1 MSLPLRITFNDT
13 DYTFTVLTRGIN
25 KETTAVKISLLG
37 EEFTIV
43 RNQQHQWHALETSI
57 GDKDDLLRAIAKN
70 VALRY
75 RL

>member
-13 DYTFTVLTRGIN
+13 DYTYTVLTRSIN
-25 KETTAVKISLLG
+25 KETTAIKISLLG

-43 RNQQHQWHALETSI
+43 RNQQHQWYAMETSI
-57 GDKDDLLRAIAKN
+57 GDKDDLLCAIAKN